1 MKIFKNK
8 DSFIYRFINLFIK
21 CEITAASA
29 EMAYYLVFAFFPLMM
44 IIHASFSM
52 VLHEFSMD
60 DTFFYKMVPNL
71 VEDLL
76 NTYIQYISAHSN
88 LSFLLLGIFLTVY
101 TLSKFMKSTK
111 RTIRKIYGSDGYSNP
126 IAEWSVSILLSV
138 IVVFAFFVSLILLI
152 LGGQILKFIEANF
165 SIINIEKIQS
175 LSKFLFTPIII
186 YCAVTLLYLW
196 IPNVSHGLKDIF
208 PGTLFTSGSWFLLSY
223 LFSFYMNNF
232 SKYSLIYGS
241 IGAFIMLLVWIY
253 MTCLL
258 LLVGAMLNALIY
270 ERRQKRLLQN
280 KIKQEE

>member
-1 MKIFKNK
+1 MSGDKGWFLKDWSVYWWTDRALYRYFRKIIRQWGVLLKIFKNK

-60 DTFFYKMVPNL
+60 DTFFYNMVPNL

-138 IVVFAFFVSLILLI
+138 IVVFAFFYCVC
-152 LGGQILKFIEANF
+152 LGICCFIF
-165 SIINIEKIQS
+165 YCFLCRCFLRKIWGEYNWYW
-175 LSKFLFTPIII
+175 KA
-186 YCAVTLLYLW
+186 YK
-196 IPNVSHGLKDIF
+196 N
-208 PGTLFTSGSWFLLSY
+208 
-223 LFSFYMNNF
+223 
-232 SKYSLIYGS
+232 
-241 IGAFIMLLVWIY
+241 
-253 MTCLL
+253 
-258 LLVGAMLNALIY
+258 
-270 ERRQKRLLQN
+270 
-280 KIKQEE
+280 